1 MSDIESQEG
10 MKDRTESLRIGDRAP
25 EFKLAAANES
35 VGPTGELKAGDQ
47 VSLSQFT
54 ARGPVIVEFLRG
66 TW

>member
-10 MKDRTESLRIGDRAP
+10 VKDHTETLRPGDRAP
-25 EFKLAAANES
+25 EFRLATANQA
-35 VGPTGELKAGDQ
+35 VGPTGELKTGDE
-47 VSLSQFT
+47 VSLSQFI